1 MTKLKNPLLLVLGIY
16 GLCFLFRW
24 MEYFIIRTDKTFLGE
39 AILHKLAGIV
49 ILCISVKL
57 LSSNLEYIG
66 FVKSKVLKN
75 ISRGLLLG
83 ISVFAVGYGAEIL
96 LTLSQGRFQSL
107 QLYVSSYAID
117 RNIGNQTGM
126 IFFII
131 CVAGNIVNVLMEEG
145 IFRGLFQKILQAKY
159 SFETAV
165 MAASLLFGLWHI
177 IGPIRDYI
185 DGTATMRSMAAN
197 IVMLVITSTL
207 GGIKFAML
215 TKLTGSLYMA
225 MGDHFLNNT
234 IVNVLHVVSFTG
246 ADELMTVRIS
256 IAQTVSFLAVLLF
269 YIHRQR
275 SLNRFSKYT

>member
-1 MTKLKNPLLLVLGIY
+1 MRKLKNPLLLVLGIY

-49 ILCISVKL
+49 ILCISAKL

-66 FVKSKVLKN
+66 FVKSKILKN

-207 GGIKFAML
+207 AGIKFAML

>member
-1 MTKLKNPLLLVLGIY
+1 MRKLKNPLLSVLGIY

-49 ILCISVKL
+49 ILCISAKL

-66 FVKSKVLKN
+66 FVKSRVLKN

>member
-1 MTKLKNPLLLVLGIY
+1 MTKLKNPLLSVLGIY

-49 ILCISVKL
+49 ILCISAKL
-57 LSSNLEYIG
+57 LSSNLECIG

-207 GGIKFAML
+207 AGIKFAML

>member
-1 MTKLKNPLLLVLGIY
+1 MRKLKNPLLSVLGIY

-39 AILHKLAGIV
+39 AILHKLVGIV
-49 ILCISVKL
+49 ILCISAKL

-66 FVKSKVLKN
+66 FVKSRVLKN

-207 GGIKFAML
+207 AGIKFAML

>member
-1 MTKLKNPLLLVLGIY
+1 MTKLKNPLLSVLGIY

-49 ILCISVKL
+49 ILCISAKL

-207 GGIKFAML
+207 AGIKFAML

>member
-1 MTKLKNPLLLVLGIY
+1 MRKLKNPLLLVLGIY

-49 ILCISVKL
+49 ILCISAKL

-66 FVKSKVLKN
+66 FVKSRVLKN

-165 MAASLLFGLWHI
+165 MATSLLFGLWHI

-275 SLNRFSKYT
+275 SLNRFSKYN

>member
-1 MTKLKNPLLLVLGIY
+1 MTKLKNPLLSVLGIY

-49 ILCISVKL
+49 ILCISAKL

-66 FVKSKVLKN
+66 FVKSKILKN

-275 SLNRFSKYT
+275 SLNRFSKYN

>member
-1 MTKLKNPLLLVLGIY
+1 MRKLKNPLLSVLGIY

-49 ILCISVKL
+49 ILCISAKL

-159 SFETAV
+159 SFKTAV

-207 GGIKFAML
+207 AGIKFAML

>member
-1 MTKLKNPLLLVLGIY
+1 MTKLKNPLLSVLGIY

-49 ILCISVKL
+49 ILCISAKL

-66 FVKSKVLKN
+66 FVKSKILKN